1 MTPQPRKAALTLL
14 GLPKVEIVGDE
25 IAITWEAPEGTIK
38 AELTL
43 DEAMLLSCMITSKVM
58 DLHAAEREQ

>member
-1 MTPQPRKAALTLL
+1 MTLL